1 MESMLDLV
9 EGMPSGLDL
18 VLKEGHSD
26 IIDEEEP
33 VPQAPRIIKR
43 KKRTRRRRH
52 KLNPNDIININNI
65 SRASDLVDNIEAR
78 RGVQHIDN
86 PIDLHVL
93 SEILRDKKKKR
104 RNPMM
109 TQTSYKPLEPFSI
122 PPYDFSGQ
130 EAMDSSAEFAGPS
143 AGVLDQASFELLA
156 EIAPRLRSLEDGALV
171 RTSNRRNH
179 F

>member
-1 MESMLDLV
+1 MDSMLDLV

-18 VLKEGHSD
+18 ELKEGHSD

-33 VPQAPRIIKR
+33 VPQAPRLIKR

-52 KLNPNDIININNI
+52 TLNPNDIININNI
-65 SRASDLVDNIEAR
+65 SRASDLVKLIEAR
-78 RGVQHIDN
+78 RGGQHIDN

-109 TQTSYKPLEPFSI
+109 TRTSYKPFEPFNLT
-122 PPYDFSGQ
+122 PYDFSGRRG
-130 EAMDSSAEFAGPS
+130 EDALS
-143 AGVLDQASFELLA
+143 
-156 EIAPRLRSLEDGALV
+156 ILRSLEDGALV